1 MEDFTITF
9 SSAELQY
16 YLAFLMISL
25 LLLFFI
31 IILVCHIYD
40 KVKKKREEATAK
52 QKVSSEV
59 LLRLRAN
66 TNMGIK
72 DLHAYVHGKY
82 GKWFDDAFVNA
93 VDEEM
98 KRRGIK

>member
-59 LLRLRAN
+59 LLRIIS
-66 TNMGIK
+66 TNDIGLK
-72 DLHAYVHGKY
+72 SLYAHVHGKY
-82 GKWFDDAFVNA
+82 RQCYDDSFVNA